1 MPGGR
6 PPYKVTP
13 ELLQKIES
21 LAAQGLTQEQICSCI
36 GWSVETMC
44 KKKKVFTELAEAIK
58 KGKHKGL
65 AVITNALFDKAK
77 GGDTT
82 AQIFYLKNRA
92 PDEWKDRRDNTLSS
106 PNGGP
111 LQVTQVERTIV
122 DSETKSS

>member
-13 ELLQKIES
+13 ELLQKIET
-21 LAAQGLTQEQICSCI
+21 LAAQGLTQEQICGCI

-44 KKKKVFTELAEAIK
+44 KKKKVFTELSDAIK
-58 KGKHKGL
+58 RGRDKGL
-65 AVITNALFDKAK
+65 AVISNALFDKAK

-92 PDEWKDRRDNTLSS
+92 PEEWKDRRDNTISS
-106 PNGGP
+106 PDGGP
-111 LQVTQVERTIV
+111 VRITNIELVAPDIE
-122 DSETKSS
+122 SED

>member
-1 MPGGR
+1 
-6 PPYKVTP
+6 
-13 ELLQKIES
+13 
-21 LAAQGLTQEQICSCI
+21 
-36 GWSVETMC
+36 
-44 KKKKVFTELAEAIK
+44 VFTELAEAIK